1 MNFETTHTISA
12 LNDRL
17 FGTGGDADHEMVT
30 LCSAPFQA

>member
-1 MNFETTHTISA
+1 MNFETTTSLSA
-12 LNDRL
+12 LNGRL